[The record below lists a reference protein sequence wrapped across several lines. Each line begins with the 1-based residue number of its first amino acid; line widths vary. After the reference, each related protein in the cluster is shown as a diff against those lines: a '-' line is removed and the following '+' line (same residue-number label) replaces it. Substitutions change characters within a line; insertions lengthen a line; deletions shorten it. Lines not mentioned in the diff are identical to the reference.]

1 MNNSKRGGRAFRRKN
16 YFIKKSFQAKF
27 FVGFV
32 ALLVIEALLIAGL
45 FMRISGQTLTT
56 GYSGSRFVI
65 DKTSSFFFVNF
76 TVMCTI
82 VGIAVGLAGM
92 FVFIFL
98 SHKIAGPLY
107 RFESVL
113 KDLAKGNLTTRINL
127 RKSDQLEDIKNTF
140 NAALESADER
150 LTEVKKDLDEAHYL
164 ASQLGSDKEA
174 KNLKDAIARAKE
186 RIEFFRTS

>member
-56 GYSGSRFVI
+56 GYSGSRLVI